1 MASKLF
7 KKLKDSLKL
16 GANPIKYVND
26 ESKKTGLSE
35 SQFVKSNIQKAQ
47 KFDPGSKYLGFSG
60 VPGVDSQKKI
70 QAQAEDT
77 ETTAQAVFYGQQ
89 AQASVDASKESSEQA
104 AARQLQTDQLAARRR
119 KRQASYG
126 TNRVSLG
133 LGGDAGAGNVKTLLG
148 G

>member
-7 KKLKDSLKL
+7 KKLKESLKL
-16 GANPIKYVND
+16 GANPIKYVQ
-26 ESKKTGLSE
+26 EGSKGEGVSA
-35 SQFVKSNIQKAQ
+35 SRFVKSNIQKAQ
-47 KFDPGSKYLGFSG
+47 KFDPGSKYLGVSG

-70 QAQAEDT
+70 LTQAEDV
-77 ETTAQAVFYGQQ
+77 ESTAQAVFYGQQ
-89 AQASVDASKESSEQA
+89 AQAGVAAAKESSEQA

-133 LGGDAGAGNVKTLLG
+133 LGGDTGAGTVKTLLG